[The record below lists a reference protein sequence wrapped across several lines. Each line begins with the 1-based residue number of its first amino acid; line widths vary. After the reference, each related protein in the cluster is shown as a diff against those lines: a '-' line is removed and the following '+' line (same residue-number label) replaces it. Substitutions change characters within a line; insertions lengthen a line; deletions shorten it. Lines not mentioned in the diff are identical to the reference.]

1 MKNHNFL
8 EDQMLSTLNQE
19 VQRAKNLASVPPGY
33 IEVALSTKGRVG
45 APAIVHV
52 RNFTVGELLE
62 LSLTTDTDLPRR
74 LIAALNKAIY
84 EDTDVANWHESEI
97 EELLIYI
104 YAEFYKSTLDSV
116 EFPLLE
122 EDYEFVKNGPDGEQ
136 RCKDLRE
143 HKWVPRTSITL
154 LRDIDPYEVSDDY
167 SPEITIKNKKTGFYV
182 TFSYIKYGDR
192 LLVKDWLDKVYRDEE
207 KQFDALVETLKHNS
221 SVTDPAKRLPV
232 DPAEKEA
239 YSDFVA
245 KKLGTLTEV
254 SRLISVVN
262 YNGQDVSKMDVD
274 EKYKLLSQDA
284 RIDYGMIA
292 KLAARQDKQP
302 FGLKPFI
309 HMINPLTNEP
319 CVRRFSFRILSILQA
334 MQLSGSDE
342 YDDGFDDENS

>member
-1 MKNHNFL
+1 
-8 EDQMLSTLNQE
+8 MLNTLNQE

-221 SVTDPAKRLPV
+221 SVADPAKRLPV

-262 YNGQDVSKMDVD
+262 YNGQDVSKMNVD

>member
-45 APAIVHV
+45 APALVHV

-182 TFSYIKYGDR
+182 TFGYIKYGDR

-221 SVTDPAKRLPV
+221 SVADPAKRLPV

-262 YNGQDVSKMDVD
+262 YNGQDVSKMDID

-309 HMINPLTNEP
+309 HMVNPLTDEP

>member
-1 MKNHNFL
+1 
-8 EDQMLSTLNQE
+8 MLSTLKQE

-221 SVTDPAKRLPV
+221 SVADPAKRLPV

-262 YNGQDVSKMDVD
+262 YNGQDVSKMNVD

>member
-8 EDQMLSTLNQE
+8 EDQMLNTLNQE

-74 LIAALNKAIY
+74 LITTLNKAIY

-136 RCKDLRE
+136 RCEDLRK
-143 HKWVPRTSITL
+143 HRWVPRTSITL
-154 LRDIDPYEVSDDY
+154 LRDIDPYEIPDDY

-182 TFSYIKYGDR
+182 TFSYVKYGDR
-192 LLVKDWLDKVYRDEE
+192 LLVKNWLDKIYRDEE

-232 DPAEKEA
+232 DPVEKEA

-262 YNGQDVSKMDVD
+262 YNGQDVSKMDID

-309 HMINPLTNEP
+309 HMVNPLTNEP

>member
-221 SVTDPAKRLPV
+221 SVADPARRLPV

-254 SRLISVVN
+254 SRLVSVVN
-262 YNGQDVSKMDVD
+262 YNGQDVSKMNVD

>member
-8 EDQMLSTLNQE
+8 EDQMLNTLSQE
-19 VQRAKNLASVPPGY
+19 VQRVKNQSSVPPGY

-74 LIAALNKAIY
+74 LIAALNNAIY

-154 LRDIDPYEVSDDY
+154 LRDIDPYEISDNY

-182 TFSYIKYGDR
+182 TFSYVKYGDR
-192 LLVKDWLDKVYRDEE
+192 LLVKNWLDKIYRDEE
-207 KQFDALVETLKHNS
+207 RQYDSLVETLKHNS
-221 SVTDPAKRLPV
+221 STTDPAKKLPV

-262 YNGQDVSKMDVD
+262 YNGQDVSGMDID

-284 RIDYGMIA
+284 RIDYGMIS

-309 HMINPLTNEP
+309 HMVNPLTNEP

-342 YDDGFDDENS
+342 YDDGFDDENG

>member
-1 MKNHNFL
+1 
-8 EDQMLSTLNQE
+8 MLSTLNQE

-45 APAIVHV
+45 APAIIHV

-207 KQFDALVETLKHNS
+207 KQFDVLVETLKHNS
-221 SVTDPAKRLPV
+221 SVADPAKRLPV

>member
-8 EDQMLSTLNQE
+8 EDQMLNTLNQE

-221 SVTDPAKRLPV
+221 SVADPARRLPV

-254 SRLISVVN
+254 SRLVSVVN
-262 YNGQDVSKMDVD
+262 YNGQDVSKMNVD

>member
-84 EDTDVANWHESEI
+84 EDTDVASWHESEI

>member
-33 IEVALSTKGRVG
+33 IEVALSTKGRGG
-45 APAIVHV
+45 APAIEHV

-221 SVTDPAKRLPV
+221 SVADPAKRLPV

-245 KKLGTLTEV
+245 KKLGTLTEI

-262 YNGQDVSKMDVD
+262 YNGQDVSKMNVD

>member
-8 EDQMLSTLNQE
+8 EDQMLNTLNQE

-62 LSLTTDTDLPRR
+62 LSLATDTDLPRR

-104 YAEFYKSTLDSV
+104 YAELYKSTLDSV

-143 HKWVPRTSITL
+143 HKWVLCTSITL
-154 LRDIDPYEVSDDY
+154 L
-167 SPEITIKNKKTGFYV
+167 
-182 TFSYIKYGDR
+182 
-192 LLVKDWLDKVYRDEE
+192 
-207 KQFDALVETLKHNS
+207 
-221 SVTDPAKRLPV
+221 
-232 DPAEKEA
+232 
-239 YSDFVA
+239 
-245 KKLGTLTEV
+245 
-254 SRLISVVN
+254 
-262 YNGQDVSKMDVD
+262 
-274 EKYKLLSQDA
+274 
-284 RIDYGMIA
+284 
-292 KLAARQDKQP
+292 
-302 FGLKPFI
+302 
-309 HMINPLTNEP
+309 
-319 CVRRFSFRILSILQA
+319 
-334 MQLSGSDE
+334 
-342 YDDGFDDENS
+342 

>member
-8 EDQMLSTLNQE
+8 EDQMLNTLNQE

-74 LIAALNKAIY
+74 LISTLNKAIY

-221 SVTDPAKRLPV
+221 SVADPAKRLPV

-254 SRLISVVN
+254 SRLVSVVN
-262 YNGQDVSKMDVD
+262 YNGQDVSKMNVD

>member
-84 EDTDVANWHESEI
+84 ENTDVANWHESEI

-122 EDYEFVKNGPDGEQ
+122 EDYGFVKSGPDGEQ

>member
-182 TFSYIKYGDR
+182 TFSYVKYGDR

-207 KQFDALVETLKHNS
+207 KQFDALVEILKHNS

>member
-19 VQRAKNLASVPPGY
+19 VQRDKNLASVPPGY

>member
-1 MKNHNFL
+1 
-8 EDQMLSTLNQE
+8 MLSTLNQE

-221 SVTDPAKRLPV
+221 SVADPARRLPV

>member
-1 MKNHNFL
+1 
-8 EDQMLSTLNQE
+8 MLNTLNQE

-319 CVRRFSFRILSILQA
+319 CVRRFSFRVLSILQA

>member
-1 MKNHNFL
+1 
-8 EDQMLSTLNQE
+8 MLNALNQE

-221 SVTDPAKRLPV
+221 SVADPAKRLPV

-245 KKLGTLTEV
+245 KKLGTLTEI

-262 YNGQDVSKMDVD
+262 YNGQDVSKMNVD

>member
-8 EDQMLSTLNQE
+8 EDQMLNTLNQE

-221 SVTDPAKRLPV
+221 SVADPAKRLPV

>member
-221 SVTDPAKRLPV
+221 SVADPAKRLPV

-254 SRLISVVN
+254 SRLVSVVN
-262 YNGQDVSKMDVD
+262 YNGQDVSKMNVD

>member
-1 MKNHNFL
+1 
-8 EDQMLSTLNQE
+8 MLSTLNQE

-221 SVTDPAKRLPV
+221 SVADPAKRLPV

-254 SRLISVVN
+254 SRLVSVVN
-262 YNGQDVSKMDVD
+262 YNGQDVSKMNVD

>member
-8 EDQMLSTLNQE
+8 EDQMLNTLNQE

-45 APAIVHV
+45 APAVVHV

-74 LIAALNKAIY
+74 LIGALNNAIY

-136 RCKDLRE
+136 RYIDLKER
-143 HKWVPRTSITL
+143 KWVPRTTIKL
-154 LRDIDPYEVSDDY
+154 LRDVDPYEIPDNY

-192 LLVKDWLDKVYRDEE
+192 LLVKTWLDKLYREE
-207 KQFDALVETLKHNS
+207 ERQFSNLVDTLRYNS
-221 SVTDPAKRLPV
+221 TVTDPSKKRPV
-232 DPAEKEA
+232 DAETEEA
-239 YSDFVA
+239 YNDFIA
-245 KKLGTLTEV
+245 RKLGTLTEV
-254 SRLISVVN
+254 SRLVSVIN
-262 YNGQDVSKMDVD
+262 YNGQDVSKMDID
-274 EKYKLLSQDA
+274 EKYKLLSKDA

-319 CVRRFSFRILSILQA
+319 CVRRFSFRISSILQA

-342 YDDGFDDENS
+342 YDDGFNDENV

>member
-1 MKNHNFL
+1 
-8 EDQMLSTLNQE
+8 MLSTLNQE

-221 SVTDPAKRLPV
+221 SVADPAKRLPA

-262 YNGQDVSKMDVD
+262 YNGQDVSKMNVD

>member
-1 MKNHNFL
+1 
-8 EDQMLSTLNQE
+8 MLNTLNQE

>member
-1 MKNHNFL
+1 
-8 EDQMLSTLNQE
+8 MLNTLNQE

-33 IEVALSTKGRVG
+33 IEVALSTKGSVG
-45 APAIVHV
+45 APAIAHL

-74 LIAALNKAIY
+74 LISTLNKAIY
-84 EDTDVANWHESEI
+84 EDTDVANWHEYEI

-136 RCKDLRE
+136 KCKDLRD
-143 HKWVPRTSITL
+143 HRWVPRTSITL
-154 LRDIDPYEVSDDY
+154 LRDIDPYEIPDDY

-182 TFSYIKYGDR
+182 TFSYVKYGDR
-192 LLVKDWLDKVYRDEE
+192 LLVKNWLDKVYRDEE

-221 SVTDPAKRLPV
+221 SVADPAKRLPV

-309 HMINPLTNEP
+309 HMVNPLTDEP

>member
-1 MKNHNFL
+1 
-8 EDQMLSTLNQE
+8 MLSTLNQE

-45 APAIVHV
+45 APAIIHV

-221 SVTDPAKRLPV
+221 SVADPAKRLPV

>member
-104 YAEFYKSTLDSV
+104 YAEFYRSTLDSV

-221 SVTDPAKRLPV
+221 SVADPAKRLPV

-302 FGLKPFI
+302 VGLKPFI

>member
-1 MKNHNFL
+1 
-8 EDQMLSTLNQE
+8 MLF
-19 VQRAKNLASVPPGY
+19 R
-33 IEVALSTKGRVG
+33 
-45 APAIVHV
+45 
-52 RNFTVGELLE
+52 
-62 LSLTTDTDLPRR
+62 
-74 LIAALNKAIY
+74 
-84 EDTDVANWHESEI
+84 
-97 EELLIYI
+97 
-104 YAEFYKSTLDSV
+104 
-116 EFPLLE
+116 
-122 EDYEFVKNGPDGEQ
+122 
-136 RCKDLRE
+136 
-143 HKWVPRTSITL
+143 
-154 LRDIDPYEVSDDY
+154 
-167 SPEITIKNKKTGFYV
+167 
-182 TFSYIKYGDR
+182 
-192 LLVKDWLDKVYRDEE
+192 
-207 KQFDALVETLKHNS
+207 S

-262 YNGQDVSKMDVD
+262 YNGQDVSKMNVD

-309 HMINPLTNEP
+309 HMVNPLTNKP

>member
-1 MKNHNFL
+1 
-8 EDQMLSTLNQE
+8 MLSTLNQE

-84 EDTDVANWHESEI
+84 EDTDVASWHESEI

>member
-8 EDQMLSTLNQE
+8 EDQMLNTLNQE

-52 RNFTVGELLE
+52 RNFTVGELLK

>member
-45 APAIVHV
+45 APAIIHV

-221 SVTDPAKRLPV
+221 SVADPSKRLPV

>member
-1 MKNHNFL
+1 
-8 EDQMLSTLNQE
+8 MLSTLNQE

-104 YAEFYKSTLDSV
+104 YAEFYKGTLDSV

-221 SVTDPAKRLPV
+221 SVADPARRLPV

>member
-8 EDQMLSTLNQE
+8 EDQMLNTLNQE
-19 VQRAKNLASVPPGY
+19 VQRAKNLVSVPPGY

-74 LIAALNKAIY
+74 LITTLNKAIY

-136 RCKDLRE
+136 KCEDLRK
-143 HKWVPRTSITL
+143 HRWVPHTSITL
-154 LRDIDPYEVSDDY
+154 LRDIDPYEIPDDY

-182 TFSYIKYGDR
+182 TFSYVKYGDR
-192 LLVKDWLDKVYRDEE
+192 LLVKNWLDKVYRDEE

-221 SVTDPAKRLPV
+221 SVTDPTKRLPV

>member
-1 MKNHNFL
+1 
-8 EDQMLSTLNQE
+8 MLNTLNQE

-122 EDYEFVKNGPDGEQ
+122 EDYEFVKNSPDGEQ
-136 RCKDLRE
+136 KCKDLRE

-182 TFSYIKYGDR
+182 TFSYVKYGDR
-192 LLVKDWLDKVYRDEE
+192 LLVKDWLDRVYRDEE

-221 SVTDPAKRLPV
+221 SVADPAKRLPV

-262 YNGQDVSKMDVD
+262 YNGQDVSKMNVD

>member
-1 MKNHNFL
+1 
-8 EDQMLSTLNQE
+8 MLNTLNQE

-182 TFSYIKYGDR
+182 TFSYVKYGDR

-221 SVTDPAKRLPV
+221 SIADPAKRLPV

-262 YNGQDVSKMDVD
+262 YNGQDVSKMNVD

-309 HMINPLTNEP
+309 HMVNPLTNEP

>member
-8 EDQMLSTLNQE
+8 EDQMFNALSQE
-19 VQRAKNLASVPPGY
+19 VQKAKNQADLPPGY

-74 LIAALNKAIY
+74 LIVALNNAIY

-104 YAEFYKSTLDSV
+104 YAEFYKSTLDSI

-136 RCKDLRE
+136 RYKDLKE
-143 HKWVPRTSITL
+143 HRWVPRTSIKL
-154 LRDIDPYEVSDDY
+154 LRDIDPYEIPDNY
-167 SPEITIKNKKTGFYV
+167 SPEITITNKKTGFYV
-182 TFSYIKYGDR
+182 TFSYVKYGDR
-192 LLVKDWLDKVYRDEE
+192 LVVKNWLDKLYRDEE
-207 KQFDALVETLKHNS
+207 RQFDRLIETLRYNS
-221 SVTDPAKRLPV
+221 SVTDPDKKLPV

-239 YSDFVA
+239 YSDFIS

-262 YNGQDVSKMDVD
+262 YNGQDVSDMDID

-302 FGLKPFI
+302 FGLKPYI
-309 HMINPLTNEP
+309 HMVNPLTNKE
-319 CVRRFSFRILSILQA
+319 CTRRFSFRILSILQA
-334 MQLSGSDE
+334 MQLSGPDE
-342 YDDGFDDENS
+342 YDDGFNDENF

>member
-182 TFSYIKYGDR
+182 TFSYVKYGDR

-207 KQFDALVETLKHNS
+207 KRFDALVETLKHNS
-221 SVTDPAKRLPV
+221 SITDPAKRLPV

-309 HMINPLTNEP
+309 HMVNPLTNEP

>member
-1 MKNHNFL
+1 
-8 EDQMLSTLNQE
+8 MLNTLNQE

-62 LSLTTDTDLPRR
+62 LSLATDTDLPRR

-182 TFSYIKYGDR
+182 TFSYVKYGDR

-207 KQFDALVETLKHNS
+207 KRFDALVETLKHNS

-274 EKYKLLSQDA
+274 EKYRLLSQDA